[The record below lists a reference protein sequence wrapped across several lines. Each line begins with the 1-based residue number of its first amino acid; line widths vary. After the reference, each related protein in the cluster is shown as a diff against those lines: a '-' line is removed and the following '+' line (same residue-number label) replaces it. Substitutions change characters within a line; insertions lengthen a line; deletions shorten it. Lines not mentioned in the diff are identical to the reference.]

1 MGMTKVNDKQVVAPS
16 SQMKVEDLKEL
27 AGVPDHDVL
36 YDPNTGKV
44 LDDQEVVPTDHH
56 NYGVVTDWQRG

>member
-27 AGVPDHDVL
+27 AGVPEHDVL

-44 LDDQEVVPTDHH
+44 LDDQETVPTDHH